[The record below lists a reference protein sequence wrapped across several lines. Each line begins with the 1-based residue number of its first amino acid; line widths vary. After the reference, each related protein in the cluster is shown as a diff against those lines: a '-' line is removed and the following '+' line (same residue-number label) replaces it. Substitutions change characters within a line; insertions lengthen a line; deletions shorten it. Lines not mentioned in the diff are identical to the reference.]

1 MQQRLHCTGIIY
13 QLICCAMI
21 RPKKTGQDRTGCA
34 IVIPSPATSYN
45 YHLLRVPPT
54 PGTDGEQRKVNKQ
67 QQTALNMARFIKSQ
81 SLTLL
86 EKLDALDA
94 DEQAAMCERLHEL
107 AEELQNSIQ
116 VRFETESETGT

>member
-1 MQQRLHCTGIIY
+1 M
-13 QLICCAMI
+13 
-21 RPKKTGQDRTGCA
+21 
-34 IVIPSPATSYN
+34 
-45 YHLLRVPPT
+45 
-54 PGTDGEQRKVNKQ
+54 NKQ

-81 SLTLL
+81 SLALL

-107 AEELQNSIQ
+107 QNSIQ